1 MHPSLRLSAL
11 NALPISTR
19 RIALAAAKGSLH
31 NLERLH
37 NIMTEA
43 TSTVLMLPVVY
54 AALDIARIPNPE
66 LLDTP
71 DLISVRTRS
80 ELATAALA
88 WAILHAMEIPDGLD
102 VLTET
107 TLLLDIV
114 VFPDRFHDND
124 DISDRITATSGFYPA
139 VARAWKLL
147 LDEEDMDLK
156 DAGLTAVLNLIA
168 APKEKPR
175 EPGMLSELAEGVGG
189 SYARLASLI
198 LRHVSDT
205 LGTGAGGLSGNDVFA
220 LFGGF
225 MFISDVAEEAAQN
238 NDEYNPARRLLRELV
253 QNDLIK
259 HLVRTQSAVLSE
271 APDGVS
277 GVETINKSFVILRH
291 LMDQRILRLIIPN
304 ALDQGLLQT
313 IVLCAR
319 RSSLSETQHHLE
331 FFLRELLPSSTVY
344 CDVIPPME
352 EAIAGVKT
360 LVSTDAF
367 IKSEIFADWTH
378 FLSIA
383 QERFALLES
392 FDSRDLV
399 AQKACDELDCSI
411 ILEKTRFQRC
421 SACQTFYYCSRVCQV
436 ADWKK
441 GGHRE
446 TCSLYRSLGLTE
458 NIRYLPRER
467 SFMRAALHQEYLKR
481 RQQICRDAVICL
493 QAYPDAGYFVGFDFV
508 DSPVSATVHSLAAQ
522 SWETHDILRRCG
534 PEWAAYVARAVRSEG
549 TMTIHTMRVREGIL
563 AKHWV
568 VPLRAK
574 TSELQETLKSIAG
587 ELASGETAVEDL
599 DEEVA
604 GLLER
609 LDDDPDEEEIH

>member
-31 NLERLH
+31 NLERLQ

-88 WAILHAMEIPDGLD
+88 WAILHAMEIPDGVALDFWDRIWVWFQFVDTYRGHLNELD

-114 VFPDRFHDND
+114 VFPDRFQDND
-124 DISDRITATSGFYPA
+124 DINDRITATSGFYPA

-147 LDEEDMDLK
+147 LDEEDMD
-156 DAGLTAVLNLIA
+156 GLTAVLNLVA

-189 SYARLASLI
+189 SYARLASLV
-198 LRHVSDT
+198 LRHVSDA
-205 LGTGAGGLSGNDVFA
+205 LGTGAGGLSGNDLFA

-259 HLVRTQSAVLSE
+259 HLVRTSAVLSE
-271 APDGVS
+271 APDG

-291 LMDQRILRLIIPN
+291 LMDQRIMRLIIPN
-304 ALDQGLLQT
+304 ALDQGLLRT

-344 CDVIPPME
+344 CDVIPPMG

-383 QERFALLES
+383 QERFALLQS
-392 FDSRDLV
+392 FDSRDLG

-421 SACQTFYYCSRVCQV
+421 SACQTFYYCSQVCQV

-446 TCSLYRSLGLTE
+446 TCSLYRALGLTE
-458 NIRYLPRER
+458 KTRY
-467 SFMRAALHQEYLKR
+467 
-481 RQQICRDAVICL
+481 
-493 QAYPDAGYFVGFDFV
+493 
-508 DSPVSATVHSLAAQ
+508 
-522 SWETHDILRRCG
+522 
-534 PEWAAYVARAVRSEG
+534 
-549 TMTIHTMRVREGIL
+549 
-563 AKHWV
+563 
-568 VPLRAK
+568 
-574 TSELQETLKSIAG
+574 
-587 ELASGETAVEDL
+587 
-599 DEEVA
+599 
-604 GLLER
+604 
-609 LDDDPDEEEIH
+609 